1 MTRALGISAILVTLL
16 NPRPPTHT
24 PSICLQIQAEQDR
37 DKSLAMFLVWAES
50 KVEGAR
56 RMNVASDHQVGRGG
70 TGEAGGQFVGG
81 HQNES
86 QAHERGQ

>member
-37 DKSLAMFLVWAES
+37 DRALAMFLAWADS

-56 RMNVASDHQVGRGG
+56 RMNIASDHQVGHDRAVQGEGG
-70 TGEAGGQFVGG
+70 GLRVVGG
-81 HQNES
+81 HS
-86 QAHERGQ
+86 GGG